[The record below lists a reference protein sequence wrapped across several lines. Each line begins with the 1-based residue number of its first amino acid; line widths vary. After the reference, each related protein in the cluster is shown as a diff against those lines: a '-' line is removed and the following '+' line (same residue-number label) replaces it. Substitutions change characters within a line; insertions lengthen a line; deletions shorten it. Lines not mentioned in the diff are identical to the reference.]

1 MAKPTAAPKPAKVE
15 KKAPRPEGEKK
26 AARKHRSTFDSYST
40 YIFKVLRHVHPD
52 TGISKR
58 AMSIMDSFVHDI
70 FERIAS
76 EAGRIARYNK
86 RHTITSREIMTAAR
100 LVLPG
105 ELAKHA
111 VKEGSKAVAKFSS
124 SQASQDSTK

>member
-1 MAKPTAAPKPAKVE
+1 MPKTAPPKKE
-15 KKAPRPEGEKK
+15 KAPATDAEKK
-26 AARKHRSTFDSYST
+26 AAQRKHRSSFNSYST

-70 FERIAS
+70 FERIAT
-76 EAGRIARYNK
+76 EAGLIARHNK
-86 RHTITSREIMTAAR
+86 RHTITSREIMTATR

-124 SQASQDSTK
+124 SQASQDSAPAK